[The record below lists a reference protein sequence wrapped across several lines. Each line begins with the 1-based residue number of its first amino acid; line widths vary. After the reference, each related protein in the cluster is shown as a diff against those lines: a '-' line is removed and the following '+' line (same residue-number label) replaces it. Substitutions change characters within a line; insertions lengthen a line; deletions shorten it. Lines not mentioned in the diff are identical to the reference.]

1 MSVDGARQPSIG
13 KRETRIPP
21 EVEAAPQFGRVLRA
35 FVIISIAVIVSL
47 IVFFAV
53 FASRSYDRS
62 ISGAERLT
70 QTLADLIEDQ
80 VFRSLQNVQLMLS
93 SVREGVVGGEVN
105 PITRIAEVLRG
116 NPLVR
121 GVMITNQDGEITYS
135 SYAGRDIGWSLRDDE
150 LFEHTRR
157 GRMSLAIGV
166 PVNHRSYSDKTEGS
180 PAFIPAA
187 IRITDGD
194 GAFLGLVI
202 AALNPAVFQ
211 LQSQAIAEN
220 NRATINLIRYDG
232 VLLVS
237 SEMARPAGS
246 SIAAID
252 PIFTQFLPDRE
263 RGTFSLAATRDSR
276 ARIVSFGVTRLWP
289 VVVSV
294 AVDQSA
300 ALEAWREDTLFTS
313 FIMLAPILLIGGSV
327 SLMGRQ
333 ILTLR
338 QQSNLV
344 ARRETDAI
352 AARYQLELAINAMS
366 DGFCYFDADDRLV
379 LSNSTYRALY
389 PDIAHLIVPGQSCEE
404 FCRAILASGQFEVRP
419 ERHEAWIAQR
429 LARHRDQS
437 APFEEQLPDG
447 RWLRI
452 LNQQTP
458 DGGWVG
464 LRTDI
469 TELKLREQQLVE
481 AREAADSANIAKSQF
496 LAQMSHEIRTPMNGI
511 MGMTALLADTPLNL
525 RQGDYVSVID
535 KSAQAMLRVINDILD
550 FSQLEAGRM
559 TLEPVSY
566 DLSETIQDVIALVYT
581 EASAKGLPIHVR
593 LAPETPLW
601 LVGDQDRLRQ
611 ILVNLLAN
619 AIKFTDRGDVT
630 VTSGIAGV
638 IGPNGQEML
647 EIAVIDTGIGVS
659 PEARS
664 RLFQHFEQGEV
675 GMHRR
680 YGGSGLGL
688 AICRK
693 IVTAM
698 GGKIG
703 VESEKGHGSRFW
715 LRIPLQRSTESR
727 RAQVRSVEAAARPLN
742 RLRVLVAEDNQ
753 INQRVIRALLKRMG
767 HACQTVSNGLE
778 AVRAVQDAPFD
789 MVLMDVQMP
798 EMDGVEATTA
808 IRSLGGAFMELPIV
822 AVTANVLPGD
832 AARYIGQGM
841 NGVLA
846 KPIEPRALRA
856 ALEGFTLEGAG
867 APPPEQEEYGRLPSV
882 EHIQEIDF
890 AVIADMREAV
900 GDDIYISLMTDLKRD
915 VRRRLDMVAFGLG
928 TTDAEDLKRGAHSLS
943 SLLSTFGLNN
953 AGLAFGRVEE
963 LMRAGKIAHAKTLGA
978 LLERE
983 TIPALELLE
992 RRVMSDDARPQ
1003 ERLKARAAAQG

>member
-1 MSVDGARQPSIG
+1 MPINGANRASISKG
-13 KRETRIPP
+13 ETNTASGV
-21 EVEAAPQFGRVLRA
+21 EVAPQFGRVLRG
-35 FVIISIAVIVSL
+35 FVILSVAVIVSL
-47 IVFFAV
+47 IIFFAV
-53 FASRSYDRS
+53 FATRSYDRS
-62 ISGAERLT
+62 ISDTERLT
-70 QTLADLIEDQ
+70 QTLATLIEDQ

-93 SVREGVVGGEVN
+93 SVRDGVIEGDRN
-105 PITRIAEVLRG
+105 PIASIAEVLRG

-121 GVMITNQDGEITYS
+121 GIMIANQEGVVTYS
-135 SYAGRDIGWSLRDDE
+135 SYAARDLGWSLRDDE
-150 LFEHTRR
+150 LFERARR
-157 GRMSLAIGV
+157 GRAAVAIGA
-166 PVNHRSYSDKTEGS
+166 PVNRRSYSDPTEGS
-180 PAFIPAA
+180 PSFIPMA
-187 IRITDGD
+187 IRVTDAQ
-194 GAFLGLVI
+194 GAFLGVAI
-202 AALNPAVFQ
+202 AALNPSVFQ
-211 LQSQAIAEN
+211 LQSQTIAEN
-220 NRATINLIRYDG
+220 NHATINLIRFDG
-232 VLLVS
+232 VMLVS
-237 SEMARPAGS
+237 GDSARPAGANV
-246 SIAAID
+246 AASD

-289 VVVSV
+289 IVVSV
-294 AVDQSA
+294 AVDQKV

-313 FIMLAPILLIGGSV
+313 FIMLAPILLIGGSA

-333 ILTLR
+333 IMTLR

-389 PDIAHLIVPGQSCEE
+389 PDISHLIVPGQSCEE
-404 FCRAILASGQFEVRP
+404 FCRAILASGQFYVPP
-419 ERHEAWIAQR
+419 ERHEAWIAER

-437 APFEEQLPDG
+437 APFEEQLRDG

-481 AREAADSANIAKSQF
+481 AREAADAANVAKSQF

-511 MGMTALLADTPLNL
+511 MGMSAILAETPLNTK
-525 RQGDYVSVID
+525 QADYVSVID
-535 KSAQAMLRVINDILD
+535 KSAQALLRVINDILD

-559 TLEPVSY
+559 KLEPVSY
-566 DLSETIQDVIALVYT
+566 DLSETIQDVIGLVYP
-581 EASAKGLPIHVR
+581 EASAKSLPIHVR
-593 LAPETPLW
+593 LAPETPVW
-601 LVGDQDRLRQ
+601 LFGDQDRLRQ

-619 AIKFTDRGDVT
+619 AIKFTEQGEVT
-630 VTSGIAGV
+630 VTAAVSSLAS
-638 IGPNGQEML
+638 PSGQEML

-659 PEARS
+659 VEAQG

-698 GGKIG
+698 GGDIG
-703 VESEKGHGSRFW
+703 VDSEQGRGSRFW
-715 LRIPLQRSTESR
+715 FRIPLQRSTESR
-727 RAQVRSVEAAARPLN
+727 RALVQGENGPASVN
-742 RLRVLVAEDNQ
+742 TRLRILVAEDNQ
-753 INQRVIRALLKRMG
+753 INQRVIRALLERMG

-789 MVLMDVQMP
+789 MLLMDVQMP
-798 EMDGVEATTA
+798 EMDGVEATKA
-808 IRSLGGAFMELPIV
+808 IRALGGVFLQLPIV

-832 AARYIGQGM
+832 AARYVAQGM

-846 KPIEPRALRA
+846 KPIEPQALRA
-856 ALEGFTLEGAG
+856 AVEGFALEGAG
-867 APPPEQEEYGRLPSV
+867 APPTASVEDERLPSV
-882 EHIQEIDF
+882 EHLRQIDC
-890 AVIADMREAV
+890 AVIADMRAAV
-900 GDDIYISLMTDLKRD
+900 GDDVYLSLMQDLKRD
-915 VRRRLDMVAFGLG
+915 VRRHLDLVGQGLASS
-928 TTDAEDLKRGAHSLS
+928 DVEALRRGAHSLS

-953 AGLAFGRVEE
+953 AGVAFGRVEE
-963 LMRAGKIAHAKTLGA
+963 LIRAGKPAQAQTLGA
-978 LLERE
+978 LLESE
-983 TIPALELLE
+983 TLPAMEDLE
-992 RRVMSDDARPQ
+992 RQIKM
-1003 ERLKARAAAQG
+1003 EEIRL

>member
-1 MSVDGARQPSIG
+1 MAIDEAKPPAIG
-13 KRETRIPP
+13 KRETRIAPGV
-21 EVEAAPQFGRVLRA
+21 EVAPQFGRVLRA
-35 FVIISIAVIVSL
+35 FVILSIAVIVSL
-47 IVFFAV
+47 VVFFAV

-62 ISGAERLT
+62 ISDAERLT

-80 VFRSLQNVQLMLS
+80 VFRSLQNVQLMLG
-93 SVREGVVGGEVN
+93 SVREGIVEGEDT
-105 PITRIAEVLRG
+105 PIASIAEVLRG

-121 GVMITNQDGEITYS
+121 GVMIANQEGEITYS
-135 SYAGRDIGWSLRDDE
+135 SYAGSDIGWSLRNDE
-150 LFEHTRR
+150 LFERARR
-157 GRMSLAIGV
+157 GRTTVTIGA
-166 PVNHRSYSDKTEGS
+166 PVNRRSYSDTTEGS
-180 PAFIPAA
+180 PAFIPVA
-187 IRITDGD
+187 IRITDNKS
-194 GAFLGLVI
+194 AFLGLAI
-202 AALNPAVFQ
+202 AALNPTVFQ
-211 LQSQAIAEN
+211 LQSQTIAEN

-232 VLLVS
+232 ILLVS
-237 SEMARPAGS
+237 GDATKRAGTS
-246 SIAAID
+246 LSATD
-252 PIFTQFLPDRE
+252 PIFTQFLPDHE
-263 RGTFSLAATRDSR
+263 RGTFTLTATRAQR

-294 AVDQSA
+294 SVDQSV

-313 FIMLAPILLIGGSV
+313 FIMLAPILLIGGSA

-404 FCRAILASGQFEVRP
+404 FCRAILASGQFDVP
-419 ERHEAWIAQR
+419 PDRHETWIAER

-437 APFEEQLPDG
+437 APFEEQLRDG

-481 AREAADSANIAKSQF
+481 AREAADSANVAKSQF

-511 MGMTALLADTPLNL
+511 MGMSAILADTPLTPK
-525 RQGDYVSVID
+525 QADYVGVID
-535 KSAQAMLRVINDILD
+535 KSAHALLRVINDILD

-559 TLEPVSY
+559 KLEPVSY
-566 DLSETIQDVIALVYT
+566 DLRETIQDVVGLVSP
-581 EASAKGLPIHVR
+581 EASAKTLPIHVD
-593 LAPETPLW
+593 LAPDTPLW
-601 LVGDQDRLRQ
+601 LFGDQDRLRQ

-619 AIKFTDRGDVT
+619 AIKFTERGDVT
-630 VTSGIAGV
+630 VTSAPATAL
-638 IGPNGQEML
+638 GPNGQEML
-647 EIAVIDTGIGVS
+647 EIAVIDTGIGIS
-659 PEARS
+659 ADAQA
-664 RLFQHFEQGEV
+664 RLFQHFEQGET

-698 GGKIG
+698 GGEIG
-703 VESEKGHGSRFW
+703 VESEKGRGSRFW
-715 LRIPLQRSTESR
+715 LKIPLQRSTESR
-727 RAQVRSVEAAARPLN
+727 RTQSVEREPAPNAVI

-753 INQRVIRALLKRMG
+753 INQRVIRALLERMG
-767 HACQTVSNGLE
+767 HGCQTVSNGLE

-798 EMDGVEATTA
+798 EMDGVEATQA
-808 IRSLGGAFMELPIV
+808 IRSLGGSFAELPII

-832 AARYIGQGM
+832 AARYVGQGM

-846 KPIEPRALRA
+846 KPIEPQALRA
-856 ALEGFTLEGAG
+856 ALEGFALEGAG
-867 APPPEQEEYGRLPSV
+867 ASLTQSADDGRLPAA
-882 EHIQEIDF
+882 EHVREIDF
-890 AVIADMREAV
+890 VVISDMREAV
-900 GDDIYISLMTDLKRD
+900 GDEIYGSLMADLKRD
-915 VRRRLDMVAFGLG
+915 VGRHLELVELGLRG
-928 TTDAEDLKRGAHSLS
+928 QDTEDLKRGAHSLS

-953 AGLAFGRVEE
+953 AGMAFGRVEE
-963 LMRAGKIAHAKTLGA
+963 LVRTGKITHAKTLAA
-978 LLERE
+978 LLARE
-983 TIPALELLE
+983 TMPAMEGLE
-992 RRVMSDDARPQ
+992 RRMKSDDTRPQ
-1003 ERLKARAAAQG
+1003 ERLGARAAAES

>member
-1 MSVDGARQPSIG
+1 MSLNGAKRAALG
-13 KRETRIPP
+13 KGETKAPP
-21 EVEAAPQFGRVLRA
+21 GVEVAPQFGRVLRA
-35 FVIISIAVIVSL
+35 FVILSIAVIVSL
-47 IVFFAV
+47 IIFFAV

-62 ISGAERLT
+62 VSDAERLT

-80 VFRSLQNVQLMLS
+80 VFRSLQNVQLMLN
-93 SVREGVVGGEVN
+93 SVREAVVDGERS
-105 PITRIAEVLRG
+105 PISSIADVLRG

-121 GVMITNQDGEITYS
+121 GILITNQEGEITYS

-150 LFEHTRR
+150 LFERVRR
-157 GRMSLAIGV
+157 GRMAVAIGV
-166 PVNHRSYSDKTEGS
+166 PVNRRSYSDATEGA

-187 IRITDGD
+187 IRITDSK
-194 GAFLGLVI
+194 GAFLGLAI
-202 AALNPAVFQ
+202 AALNPTVFQ
-211 LQSQAIAEN
+211 LQSQTIAEN
-220 NRATINLIRYDG
+220 NHATINLIRYDG

-237 SEMARPAGS
+237 GDATRPAGS
-246 SIAAID
+246 NVAAND
-252 PIFTQFLPDRE
+252 PIFTRFLPDRE
-263 RGTFSLAATRDSR
+263 RGTFSLAATRDGR

-294 AVDQSA
+294 MVDQAA

-313 FIMLAPILLIGGSV
+313 FIMLVPILLIGGSA

-404 FCRAILASGQFEVRP
+404 FCRAILASGQFEVPP
-419 ERHEAWIAQR
+419 ERHEAWIAER

-437 APFEEQLPDG
+437 APFEEQLRDG

-481 AREAADSANIAKSQF
+481 AREAADAANVAKSQF

-511 MGMTALLADTPLNL
+511 MGMSALLADTPLNPK
-525 RQGDYVSVID
+525 QGDYVSVID
-535 KSAQAMLRVINDILD
+535 RSAQALLRVINDILD

-559 TLEPVSY
+559 KLEPVSY
-566 DLSETIQDVIALVYT
+566 DLGETIQDVIGLVYP
-581 EASAKGLPIHVR
+581 EASAKNLPIHVR
-593 LAPETPLW
+593 VMAETPLW
-601 LVGDQDRLRQ
+601 LFGDQDRLRQ

-619 AIKFTDRGDVT
+619 AIKFTERGDVT
-630 VTSGIAGV
+630 VTAGIADV
-638 IGPNGQEML
+638 EGPDGQEML

-659 PEARS
+659 ADAQT

-675 GMHRR
+675 GVHRR

-693 IVTAM
+693 IVNAM
-698 GGKIG
+698 GGEIS
-703 VESEKGHGSRFW
+703 VESEKGRGSRFW

-727 RAQVRSVEAAARPLN
+727 RALVRSANSPQPLN

-753 INQRVIRALLKRMG
+753 INQRVIRALLERMG
-767 HACQTVSNGLE
+767 HSCQTVSNGLE

-798 EMDGVEATTA
+798 EMDGVEATRE
-808 IRSLGGAFMELPIV
+808 IRLLGGAFLQLPVI

-841 NGVLA
+841 SGVLA
-846 KPIEPRALRA
+846 KPIEPQALRA
-856 ALEGFTLEGAG
+856 TLEGFALEGAG
-867 APPPEQEEYGRLPSV
+867 SPPSPSEEDDRLPSV
-882 EHIQEIDF
+882 EHLREIDF
-890 AVIADMREAV
+890 AVISDMREAV
-900 GDDIYISLMTDLKRD
+900 GAEIYMSLMTDLKRD
-915 VRRRLDMVAFGLG
+915 VHRHLDLVTVGLD
-928 TTDAEDLKRGAHSLS
+928 TPEAEDLKRGAHSLS

-963 LMRAGKIAHAKTLGA
+963 LMRAGKITHAKTLGA
-978 LLERE
+978 LLAQE
-983 TIPALELLE
+983 TIPAMEELE
-992 RRVMSDDARPQ
+992 RRIMNDDARPQ
-1003 ERLKARAAAQG
+1003 EHLEARAAAQG

>member
-1 MSVDGARQPSIG
+1 MSLNGAKQSLISKG
-13 KRETRIPP
+13 KSTTGAVV
-21 EVEAAPQFGRVLRA
+21 EVAPQFGRVLRA
-35 FVIISIAVIVSL
+35 FIILSIAVIVSL
-47 IVFFAV
+47 IAFFAV

-62 ISGAERLT
+62 IADAERLT

-93 SVREGVVGGEVN
+93 SVREAVIEGEPN
-105 PITRIAEVLRG
+105 PIASVAEVLRG

-121 GVMITNQDGEITYS
+121 GIMITNQQGEITYS
-135 SYAGRDIGWSLRDDE
+135 SYARRDVGWSLRDDE
-150 LFEHTRR
+150 LFERARR
-157 GRMSLAIGV
+157 GRAAVAIGV
-166 PVNHRSYSDKTEGS
+166 PINRRSYADPTDGS
-180 PAFIPAA
+180 PAFIPVA
-187 IRITDGD
+187 IRIMDGK
-194 GAFLGLVI
+194 GAFLGLAI
-202 AALNPAVFQ
+202 AALNPSVFQ
-211 LQSQAIAEN
+211 LQSQTIAEN
-220 NRATINLIRYDG
+220 NHTTINLMRYDG
-232 VLLVS
+232 VMLISGEAALS
-237 SEMARPAGS
+237 AGVNV
-246 SIAAID
+246 AANN
-252 PIFTQFLPDRE
+252 PIFKQFLPDRE
-263 RGTFSLAATRDSR
+263 RGTFALAATRDTR

-294 AVDQSA
+294 SIDQMA

-313 FIMLAPILLIGGSV
+313 FIMLAPILLIGGSAT
-327 SLMGRQ
+327 LMGRQ
-333 ILTLR
+333 IMTLR

-404 FCRAILASGQFEVRP
+404 FCRAILASGQFDVPP
-419 ERHEAWIAQR
+419 ERHEAWIAER
-429 LARHRDQS
+429 LARHRDQT
-437 APFEEQLPDG
+437 APFEEQLRDG

-481 AREAADSANIAKSQF
+481 AREAADAANVAKSQF

-511 MGMTALLADTPLNL
+511 MGMSAMLAETPLNPK
-525 RQGDYVSVID
+525 QADYVSVVD
-535 KSAQAMLRVINDILD
+535 KSAQALLRVINDILD

-559 TLEPVSY
+559 KLEPVSY
-566 DLSETIQDVIALVYT
+566 DLSETIQDVIGLVFP
-581 EASAKGLPIHVR
+581 EASAKNLPIHVR
-593 LAPETPLW
+593 LAPQTPLW
-601 LVGDQDRLRQ
+601 LFGDQDRLRQ
-611 ILVNLLAN
+611 ILVNLMAN
-619 AIKFTDRGDVT
+619 AIKFTERGEVT
-630 VTSGIAGV
+630 VTAAIAGV
-638 IGPNGQEML
+638 ASPSGQEML

-659 PEARS
+659 VEAQG

-698 GGKIG
+698 GGEIG
-703 VESEKGHGSRFW
+703 VESEQRRGSRFW
-715 LRIPLQRSTESR
+715 FRIPLQRSTELR
-727 RAQVRSVEAAARPLN
+727 RAQSASETAAAPSWS

-753 INQRVIRALLKRMG
+753 INQRVIRALLERMG

-798 EMDGVEATTA
+798 EMDGVEATRE
-808 IRSLGGAFMELPIV
+808 IRALGGHFLALPIV

-832 AARYIGQGM
+832 AARYVGQGM

-846 KPIEPRALRA
+846 KPIEPQALRA
-856 ALEGFTLEGAG
+856 ALEGFALEGAG
-867 APPPEQEEYGRLPSV
+867 AALEDSPEDDRLPSSD
-882 EHIQEIDF
+882 HLREIDF
-890 AVIADMREAV
+890 DVIADMREAV
-900 GDDIYISLMTDLKRD
+900 GDEVYLSLMLDLKRD
-915 VRRRLDMVAFGLG
+915 VSRHLELIEQGLKSTEG
-928 TTDAEDLKRGAHSLS
+928 DELRRGAHSLS
-943 SLLSTFGLNN
+943 SLLCTFGLNN
-953 AGLAFGRVEE
+953 AGLAYGRVEE
-963 LMRAGKIAHAKTLGA
+963 LIRAGKLEHAKTLGA

-983 TIPALELLE
+983 TLPVMEAFELRI
-992 RRVMSDDARPQ
+992 RRDDARPQ
-1003 ERLKARAAAQG
+1003 DPKGARVDA